1 MRIIPLDNYNRY
13 LGCLKALLFQFVVK
27 LFLLTPFVSNFFA
40 KGDIFYFNFFPYIFA
55 AGDNS
60 CSVIVNFLNY
70 LDELTSFNANNAH
83 FKNQAPFRSGK
94 RHSHEVW

>member
-40 KGDIFYFNFFPYIFA
+40 KGDMFYFNFFPL
-55 AGDNS
+55 S
-60 CSVIVNFLNY
+60 
-70 LDELTSFNANNAH
+70 
-83 FKNQAPFRSGK
+83 
-94 RHSHEVW
+94 